1 MFEFANR
8 KGFKT
13 FMARLYGWGASLVIL
28 GALFKIQHWPGAGLM
43 LTLGLTTESLI
54 FFFSAFE
61 KPHEEPDWSLVYPE
75 LAGIE
80 DGEGGKKEKKKLQKA
95 QGATVTQEID
105 KMLEDAKI
113 GPELIE
119 SLGAGLRN
127 LSDSTSKMAEVSSTV
142 VANNEFTSN
151 MKAAAQSVSEL
162 NTTYKKTNEALT
174 KDIHTVEEFAN
185 TVKNTA
191 DAANG
196 LSNAYQQASE
206 AVKND
211 AQATTEHA
219 HTVKEATNSVNM
231 LKTKYV
237 ESAESLA
244 KSAEAVDFSSIDTNA
259 YQDQILKVTKNLEAL
274 NSVYELQLASVSGQL
289 DTSKTVRE
297 GMDKFLGNLEKSVE
311 TSNQYQE
318 LVNNL
323 NQNMAILNKVYG
335 NMLAAMNVNINK

>member
-13 FMARLYGWGASLVIL
+13 FMARLYGWGASLVII
-28 GALFKIQHWPGAGLM
+28 GALFKIQHWPGAGIM
-43 LTLGLTTESLI
+43 LTLGLTTESII

-75 LAGIE
+75 LAGIQ
-80 DGEGGKKEKKKLQKA
+80 DGDATKKDQKQIKGQ
-95 QGATVTQEID
+95 QGATATQELD

-127 LSDSTSKMAEVSSTV
+127 LSDSTSKMADISNTV
-142 VANNEFTSN
+142 AANNAFTENLKVASG
-151 MKAAAQSVSEL
+151 SIGEL
-162 NTTYKKTNEALT
+162 NSTYRKTNEVLA
-174 KDIHTVEEFAN
+174 KDIHAVEEFAN
-185 TVKNTA
+185 SVKSASGSANSLAGAYKEAA
-191 DAANG
+191 D
-196 LSNAYQQASE
+196 

-211 AQATTEHA
+211 VNTSTEYA
-219 HTVKEATNSVNM
+219 NSVKEATNSVNM
-231 LKTKYV
+231 LKQKYV
-237 ESAESLA
+237 ESADSLA
-244 KSAEAVDFSSIDTNA
+244 KSAESVDFSNIDTNA
-259 YQDQILKVTKNLEAL
+259 YQDEILKVTKNLEAL
-274 NSVYELQLASVSGQL
+274 NSVYELQLQSVSGQL

-297 GMDKFLGNLEKSVE
+297 GMDKFLSNLEKSVE